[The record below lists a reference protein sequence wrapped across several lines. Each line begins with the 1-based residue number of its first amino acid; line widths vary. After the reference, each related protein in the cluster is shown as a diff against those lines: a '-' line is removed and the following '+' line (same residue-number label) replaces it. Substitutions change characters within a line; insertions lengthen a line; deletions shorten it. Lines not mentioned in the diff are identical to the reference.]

1 MRLLIAAFLVVTT
14 AAPAM
19 AQHAGPAAPD
29 AGVAQQQ
36 GIQLWDGGEEP
47 SGDALD
53 VIRRLPP
60 DVRQKLTGDQIEM
73 IIRREQQGESPAKIE
88 AIIIPTVFFLTI
100 IGIVVIIQ
108 WARLRREK
116 QLHETLRQMIEKGV
130 DIPPALLV
138 PPRPKDAD
146 RRRGVILL
154 AVGCGLMIFFAA
166 VDKGSDGAWGI
177 GAVPALIGAG
187 YLVAWLLG
195 RKDRELE

>member
-1 MRLLIAAFLVVTT
+1 MALPAF
-14 AAPAM
+14 
-19 AQHAGPAAPD
+19 AQDAGPAAPPD
-29 AGVAQQQ
+29 AGAGGV
-36 GIQLWDGGEEP
+36 QLWDGGEE
-47 SGDALD
+47 STADALD

-73 IIRREQQGESPAKIE
+73 IIRRQQNQLGDSPAKIE

-108 WARLRREK
+108 LARFRREK

-146 RRRGVILL
+146 RRRGIILL
-154 AVGCGLMIFFAA
+154 SVGCGLMIFFAA